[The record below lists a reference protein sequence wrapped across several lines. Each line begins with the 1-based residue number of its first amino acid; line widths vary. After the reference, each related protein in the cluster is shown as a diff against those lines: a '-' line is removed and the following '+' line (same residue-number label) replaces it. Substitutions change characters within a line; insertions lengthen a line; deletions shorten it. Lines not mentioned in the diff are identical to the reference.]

1 MFQEG
6 IIARMN
12 SHSIFTLELNTFAS
26 HVATSASGT
35 ERTFE
40 RCPTAVFQL
49 SVERQA
55 VHGKP
60 TNGSGQLVMALQ

>member
-1 MFQEG
+1 ML
-6 IIARMN
+6 IA
-12 SHSIFTLELNTFAS
+12 LELF
-26 HVATSASGT
+26 HVKRRAMSASGT

-49 SVERQA
+49 SVERQV

>member
-1 MFQEG
+1 MK
-6 IIARMN
+6 
-12 SHSIFTLELNTFAS
+12 
-26 HVATSASGT
+26 TSVMSAMSAFGT